1 MLFAAHR
8 GLAALEVE
16 GRPLRTGVMQAHVA
30 NIHHA
35 VLSVLPAV
43 RRHLLADHIEV
54 RVLRAGVIQTAPAA
68 NIYHAVLRMLFAV
81 RRQLAFD
88 VEGPSPWARVM

>member
-8 GLAALEVE
+8 RFAALEVE
-16 GRPLRTGVMQAHVA
+16 GRSPRTGVMQAHVP
-30 NIHHA
+30 NIQHA

-43 RRHLLADHIEV
+43 RRRLLADHIEV
-54 RVLRAGVIQTAPAA
+54 RVLRAGIVQTAPAA
-68 NIYHAVLRMLFAV
+68 NVHHAVLRMLLAV

-88 VEGPSPWARVM
+88 VEGPSP